1 MSEGCQAVTPVQRV
15 DPPSTGLGEDL
26 YPIGSHIFF
35 VSVMATRSRTPEAQV
50 RPFLKWAG
58 GKTQLLPEFEAR
70 FPPELRRGDIPRYV
84 EPFVGGG
91 AVFFMVTTSYPVREF
106 LIWDANPDLITAYT
120 VVKRDPEGL
129 IQKLRELE
137 SRFQSLGDEDR
148 KAFYYR
154 IRDRFNRLRRK
165 GSPGP
170 DDPRAIT
177 ATAALIFLN
186 RTCYNGL
193 YRVNSRGGFNV
204 PFGRY
209 RKPRILD
216 EANLRAASAALE
228 HTGVHLGDFTA
239 CGPSVDDHTF
249 VYLDP
254 PYRPL
259 SRTSSFTSYAAGGF
273 GDEDQRRLARFFR
286 ELDRKGALLMLSN
299 SDAVNQDPGVRF
311 LEDLY
316 QGYRIARVPARR
328 AINSVGQGRGPITEL
343 IITNY

>member
-1 MSEGCQAVTPVQRV
+1 MTSFQVKGEKIFTPSG
-15 DPPSTGLGEDL
+15 STFHQET
-26 YPIGSHIFF
+26 
-35 VSVMATRSRTPEAQV
+35 MATRSRTQEAQV

-70 FPPELRRGDIPRYV
+70 LPPELLKGDIHRYV

-91 AVFFMVTTSYPVREF
+91 AVFFVVTTSYPVRES
-106 LIWDANPDLITAYT
+106 LIWDANPDLVTSYA

-129 IQKLRELE
+129 IRKLRELE
-137 SRFQSLGDEDR
+137 SRYQSLGEEDR

-165 GSPGP
+165 GSPKS
-170 DDPRAIT
+170 DDPRAVM

-209 RKPRILD
+209 RNPRILD

-228 HTGVHLGDFTA
+228 HTGVHRGDFTA

-259 SRTSSFTSYAAGGF
+259 SRSSSFTSYAAGGF
-273 GDEDQRRLARFFR
+273 GDQDQQRLAQFFR
-286 ELDRKGALLMLSN
+286 ELDQRGALLMLSN
-299 SDAVNQDPGVRF
+299 SDAVNRDPGDRF
-311 LEDLY
+311 MEGLY
-316 QGYRIARVPARR
+316 RGYRIARVPARR
-328 AINSVGQGRGPITEL
+328 AINSVGPGRGPISEL

>member
-1 MSEGCQAVTPVQRV
+1 MQA
-15 DPPSTGLGEDL
+15 
-26 YPIGSHIFF
+26 
-35 VSVMATRSRTPEAQV
+35 

-58 GKTQLLPEFEAR
+58 GKTQLLPEFAAQ
-70 FPPELRRGDIPRYV
+70 FPEELRSGAIRRYV

-91 AVFFMVTTSYPVREF
+91 AVFFMVTGSYPVRES
-106 LIWDANPDLITAYT
+106 LIWDANPDLITAYA
-120 VVKRDPEGL
+120 VVKQDPEGL
-129 IQKLRELE
+129 IRMLRELE
-137 SRFQSLGDEDR
+137 SRYRSLGEEDR
-148 KAFYYR
+148 EVFYYH

-165 GSPGP
+165 GSSAAG
-170 DDPRAIT
+170 DTGAVEI
-177 ATAALIFLN
+177 TAALIFLN

-193 YRVNSRGGFNV
+193 YRVNSHGGFNV

-209 RKPRILD
+209 RNPRILD

-299 SDAVNQDPGVRF
+299 SDAVNQDPGDRF

>member
-1 MSEGCQAVTPVQRV
+1 
-15 DPPSTGLGEDL
+15 
-26 YPIGSHIFF
+26 
-35 VSVMATRSRTPEAQV
+35 MATRSRTPEVEA

-58 GKTQLLPEFEAR
+58 GKTQLLPEFAAQ
-70 FPPELRRGDIPRYV
+70 FPEELRTGDIRRYI
-84 EPFVGGG
+84 EPFIGGG
-91 AVFFMVTTSYPVREF
+91 AVFFMVTGSYPVRES
-106 LIWDANPDLITAYT
+106 LIWDANPDLITAYA
-120 VVKRDPEGL
+120 VVKQDPEGL
-129 IQKLRELE
+129 IRMLRELE
-137 SRFQSLGDEDR
+137 SRYRSLGEEDR
-148 KAFYYR
+148 EVFYYH

-165 GSPGP
+165 GSSAAG
-170 DDPRAIT
+170 DTGAVEI
-177 ATAALIFLN
+177 TAALIFLN

-193 YRVNSRGGFNV
+193 YRVNSHGGFNV

-209 RKPRILD
+209 RNPRILD

-299 SDAVNQDPGVRF
+299 SDAVNQDPGDRF

>member
-1 MSEGCQAVTPVQRV
+1 MQA
-15 DPPSTGLGEDL
+15 
-26 YPIGSHIFF
+26 
-35 VSVMATRSRTPEAQV
+35 

-58 GKTQLLPEFEAR
+58 GKTQLLPEFAAQ
-70 FPPELRRGDIPRYV
+70 FPEELRSGAIRRYV

-91 AVFFMVTTSYPVREF
+91 AVFFMVTGSYPVRES
-106 LIWDANPDLITAYT
+106 LIWDANPDLITAYA
-120 VVKRDPEGL
+120 VVKQDPEGL
-129 IQKLRELE
+129 IRMLRELE
-137 SRFQSLGDEDR
+137 SRYRSLGEEDR
-148 KAFYYR
+148 EVFYYH

-165 GSPGP
+165 GSSAAG
-170 DDPRAIT
+170 DTGAVEI
-177 ATAALIFLN
+177 TAALIFLN

-193 YRVNSRGGFNV
+193 YRVNSHGGFNV

-209 RKPRILD
+209 RNPRILD